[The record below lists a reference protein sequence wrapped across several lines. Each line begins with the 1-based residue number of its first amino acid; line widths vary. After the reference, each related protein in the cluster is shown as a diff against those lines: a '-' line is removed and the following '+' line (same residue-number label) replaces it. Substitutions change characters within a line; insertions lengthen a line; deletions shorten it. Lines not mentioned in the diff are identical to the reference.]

1 MVARPTPRL
10 EELPPP
16 PAGKTGWPWTE
27 GSQAFPE
34 TMPDG
39 RPWPRITVVTPSF
52 QQADFLEETLRSV
65 ILQGY
70 PDLEYMVVDGG
81 SSDGSVEIIERYAP
95 WLSWWVS
102 EPDDGQSDAINKG
115 LGRATGDILAWLNS
129 DDSYLSGAL
138 ATVARHMEESGCDI
152 LVGAMDKIMVDGE
165 RSSFVKRS
173 TPYEGDPIHPYP
185 MLRSGRQYTFNFIQP
200 PMFWRQWVWEHT
212 SGLDIRYD
220 YMMDMEWCHRALAAD
235 AQVETVD
242 DVFSRFT
249 LHSGSKSQDF
259 AYRQRGEQVR
269 MYLRL
274 ARRPEFRVW
283 PCLLACLVPATRHCW
298 LRADGAERQGRRWR
312 AAGLRMAARAAKG
325 LSRLAPRAA
334 TVGASVRTPHTADGA
349 PGAEVAS

>member
-129 DDSYLSGAL
+129 DDVYYPGTLG
-138 ATVARHMEESGCDI
+138 TVARHMEESGCDI
-152 LVGAMDKIMVDGE
+152 LIGAMDKVKVGPD
-165 RSSFVKRS
+165 RTTFVKLS
-173 TPYEGDPIHPYP
+173 TPYDGEPIHPYP
-185 MLRSGRQYTFNFIQP
+185 MLRSGHRYRFNFIQP
-200 PMFWRQWVWEHT
+200 PMFWRRWVWEST
-212 SGLDIRYD
+212 GGLDLRYD
-220 YMMDMEWCHRALAAD
+220 YMMDMEWCHRALAAG
-235 AQVETVD
+235 AAVETVG
-242 DVFSRFT
+242 DVFACFT
-249 LHSGSKSQDF
+249 LHAGSKSQEF
-259 AYRQRGEQVR
+259 AYRQRGEQVL

-274 ARRPEFRVW
+274 ARRVEFRPF
-283 PCLLACLVPATRHCW
+283 PCLLAALRPAMKHFS
-298 LRADGAERQGRRWR
+298 LRADGAERSGERSR
-312 AAGLRMAARAAKG
+312 AARLRLAARLLKG
-325 LSRLAPRAA
+325 LSGVVPR
-334 TVGASVRTPHTADGA
+334 P
-349 PGAEVAS
+349 AEVASLEPAPLSAGEVIAPKVDS